1 MPLRSYGVLTAR
13 VVDRR
18 REDDD
23 DDSPHFQIQLA
34 DDGGTR
40 YRAAVNVKSQES
52 PSELLYLVVEDFRHP
67 VADLLPAAPVGWTPL
82 PPGPG
87 GPNLDYIRGN
97 VLDPAA
103 MRPLP
108 ANATGPD
115 NDLPDLLDHYVE
127 RAMADPQALLHVFGE
142 RWGPERVSDKI
153 FGFAPGNGV
162 HDVHMNQGNSAAFRR
177 DDGPWQDGGLLFHF
191 PAASQWVAIFL
202 AFQSQA
208 WHTDDVT
215 GHALDGTDP
224 RPQPDRAAA
233 MRIVAAM
240 VNPIGPA
247 PEKETV
253 TVINASPAA
262 VDLTGW
268 RLADRLKHT
277 CPVPGG
283 PVAAGATLTV
293 PASDGVQLGNSGG
306 AITLLDPAGI
316 KVHGVSY
323 TSDQVRQEGWT
334 AVF

>member
-18 REDDD
+18 REDHD
-23 DDSPHFQIQLA
+23 DDSPHFQMELA
-34 DDGGTR
+34 DDDGTR

-52 PSELLYLVVEDFRHP
+52 PSELLYVVLEDFRHP
-67 VADLLPAAPVGWTPL
+67 VVDKLPGTPTGWTPL

-108 ANATGPD
+108 ADAAGPD
-115 NDLPDLLDHYVE
+115 NDLADLLDHYVQ
-127 RAMADPQALLHVFGE
+127 RAIGDPQALLHVFGQ
-142 RWGPERVSDKI
+142 RWGPERISDKI

-177 DDGPWQDGGLLFHF
+177 DDGTWQDGGLLFHF
-191 PAASQWVAIFL
+191 PGTSQWVAIFL

-215 GHALDGTDP
+215 GHALADTDP
-224 RPQPDRAAA
+224 RPQPDGATAI
-233 MRIVAAM
+233 RIVAAL

-247 PEKETV
+247 PETETV
-253 TVINASPAA
+253 TVINASPAP

-268 RLADRLKHT
+268 RLADRLKRS
-277 CPVPGG
+277 CPVPAG
-283 PVAAGATLTV
+283 PLAAGATLTV
-293 PASDGVQLGNSGG
+293 AARDGVQLGNNGG
-306 AITLLDPAGI
+306 AITLLDPAGV

>member
-23 DDSPHFQIQLA
+23 DSPHFQIQLA
-34 DDGGTR
+34 DDRGTR

-67 VADLLPAAPVGWTPL
+67 VVDLLPGAPTGWTPL

-103 MRPLP
+103 MRSLP
-108 ANATGPD
+108 ADATGPD
-115 NDLPDLLDHYVE
+115 NDLADLLDHYVE
-127 RAMADPQALLHVFGE
+127 RAVGDPQALLHVFGQ
-142 RWGPERVSDKI
+142 RWGPERISDKI

-177 DDGPWQDGGLLFHF
+177 DDGVWQDGGLLFHF
-191 PAASQWVAIFL
+191 PDMSQWVAIFL

-208 WHTDDVT
+208 WHTDDVA

-224 RPQPDRAAA
+224 RPQPDGVTA
-233 MRIVAAM
+233 MRIVAAL
-240 VNPIGPA
+240 VNSIGPA
-247 PEKETV
+247 PEAETV
-253 TVINASPAA
+253 TVINASPAP

-268 RLADRLKHT
+268 RLADRLKRS
-277 CPVPGG
+277 CPMPAG

-293 PASDGVQLGNSGG
+293 AASDGVQLGNNGG
-306 AITLLDPAGI
+306 AITLLDPAGV

-323 TSDQVRQEGWT
+323 TSDQVRREGWT